1 MDKEKKLNK
10 IKPREISHLCL
21 GSGVIMLRSLP
32 PSLSTSKLTDTV
44 KNASNQL
51 NLIYNTKT
59 ISVAVNSTFV
69 WPVREQMT

>member
-1 MDKEKKLNK
+1 MEKGKKKKKSSLE
-10 IKPREISHLCL
+10 RFQTCAL
-21 GSGVIMLRSLP
+21 GVIMLRSLP

>member
-1 MDKEKKLNK
+1 MEKEKKK
-10 IKPREISHLCL
+10 IKPREISNLYL

-69 WPVREQMT
+69 

>member
-1 MDKEKKLNK
+1 MEKEKKK
-10 IKPREISHLCL
+10 IKPREISNLCL
-21 GSGVIMLRSLP
+21 WSGVIMLRSLP

-69 WPVREQMT
+69 

>member
-1 MDKEKKLNK
+1 MEKEKKKESSLE
-10 IKPREISHLCL
+10 RFQTCAL
-21 GSGVIMLRSLP
+21 GVGLIMLRSLP

>member
-1 MDKEKKLNK
+1 
-10 IKPREISHLCL
+10 
-21 GSGVIMLRSLP
+21 MLRSLP
-32 PSLSTSKLTDTV
+32 PSLSTSKLTDMV

-69 WPVREQMT
+69 

>member
-1 MDKEKKLNK
+1 MEKEKKLNK

-21 GSGVIMLRSLP
+21 GCGVIMLRSLP

-69 WPVREQMT
+69 